1 MRYFFHEY
9 AEEEFEKAVEYYN
22 DCSSGLGSEF
32 TREVYSTIERIIQFP
47 EAWTPMSRRVRRC
60 LVHRFPFGVIYH
72 VHPSSLYIIAVADLR
87 RKPNYWIDRL

>member
-22 DCSSGLGSEF
+22 DCGSGLGSEF
-32 TREVYSTIERIIQFP
+32 AREVYSTIERIIQFP
-47 EAWTPMSRRVRRC
+47 EVWTPMSRRVRRC

-72 VHPSSLYIIAVADLR
+72 AHPSSLYIIAVADLR